1 VGSNPAAP
9 TNDKAVPAE
18 TRERLFSLSVICSRL
33 DTWIVLRHCPLKFDQ
48 IIRSLL
54 KRGRQMTAI
63 YAIVAFLA
71 VMAILN
77 KMSFGRFD

>member
-1 VGSNPAAP
+1 
-9 TNDKAVPAE
+9 
-18 TRERLFSLSVICSRL
+18 
-33 DTWIVLRHCPLKFDQ
+33 VLRHCPLKFVQ